1 MVDDEKTFRVTEQLQ
16 ESKDQSSDLQV
27 EMREDL
33 ERLEDRLREANEQM
47 LDYKSHQGTGSGK

>member
-1 MVDDEKTFRVTEQLQ
+1 MSVVEDLERMTDSCDVARRKTFRVTEQLQ

-33 ERLEDRLREANEQM
+33 EQLEQ
-47 LDYKSHQGTGSGK
+47 SFPG